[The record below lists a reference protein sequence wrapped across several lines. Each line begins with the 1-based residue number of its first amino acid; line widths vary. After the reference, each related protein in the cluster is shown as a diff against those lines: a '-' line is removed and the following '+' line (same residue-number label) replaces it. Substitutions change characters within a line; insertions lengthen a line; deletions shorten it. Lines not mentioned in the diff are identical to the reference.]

1 MAGWTCIPMAKR
13 RTLAKLQCIVSCVG
27 DDDPAIKRDVKVNAV
42 QLVNDVFENV
52 TKRVSN
58 FAW

>member
-1 MAGWTCIPMAKR
+1 MAKR